1 MRIARGTQG
10 SKCILDNYWFNSS
23 MASSTTKSGQIK
35 AIAWND
41 KTNRV
46 MFGSTNK
53 KLNYQATNGNTV
65 SYFN

>member
-1 MRIARGTQG
+1 VARGTSS
-10 SKCILDNYWFNSS
+10 SKCILDNYWYNSS
-23 MASSTTKSGQIK
+23 TASSNTKSGQIE

-53 KLNYQATNGNTV
+53 KLNY
-65 SYFN
+65 

>member
-1 MRIARGTQG
+1 LARNTGRVARGTSS
-10 SKCILDNYWFNSS
+10 SKCILDNYWYNSS
-23 MASSTTKSGQIK
+23 TASSNTKSGQID

-53 KLNYQATNGNTV
+53 KLNY
-65 SYFN
+65 